1 MTLSLSIVCG
11 GFSSRIDRKNKI
23 YSDMSSAWLYI
34 SVFSFQR
41 RVKVCAGDCSLW
53 EALLS
58 RIPPFLKSGERGPP
72 PSLPRSLEL
81 SSLFALFC
89 FGSSSLH
96 PTAPPPPAV
105 PKETDKGLESLAD
118 TISQLFPSPPPRSNL
133 GKACTHQCQKKVN
146 GYRINH
152 SKPLTGH
159 KLPSAHITIRPN
171 HLLCCVFRR
180 GCPTCYF
187 GGHCV
192 VPTTSAVS
200 NVTAEGTSQFGMP
213 LWRRHSNIYQR
224 PQR

>member
-1 MTLSLSIVCG
+1 M
-11 GFSSRIDRKNKI
+11 
-23 YSDMSSAWLYI
+23 
-34 SVFSFQR
+34 
-41 RVKVCAGDCSLW
+41 W

-58 RIPPFLKSGERGPP
+58 RIPPFLKRGERGPP

-96 PTAPPPPAV
+96 PTAPPPPPPAV

-118 TISQLFPSPPPRSNL
+118 TISQLFPSPPRSNL

-171 HLLCCVFRR
+171 H
-180 GCPTCYF
+180 YF
-187 GGHCV
+187 V
-192 VPTTSAVS
+192 ASFDEDAPLATLEA
-200 NVTAEGTSQFGMP
+200 TALF
-213 LWRRHSNIYQR
+213 QR
-224 PQR
+224 PRPSPLLRWRALLASECRCGVAIAIYINVHKDERNVPLQDSGCRLACSKAFL